1 MGADAAGL
9 VLSRLEQHGA
19 SFGTAR
25 RLRRQQQT
33 RAPGVSLLSRP
44 HMLVLAGVLLLGMWG
59 EGSGAARGWDMRPRL
74 KEGGGSAR

>member
-9 VLSRLEQHGA
+9 GLSRLEQHGTLFA
-19 SFGTAR
+19 LHADCAGSSNPGLR
-25 RLRRQQQT
+25 RL
-33 RAPGVSLLSRP
+33 ASLAGLTCACS
-44 HMLVLAGVLLLGMWG
+44 GVLLLGMWG